1 MPKSWVSASLTDVCE
16 ILDHKRVPVNN
27 RERNRRIAGRLDAD
41 LYPYFG
47 ATGQAGVIDDF
58 IFDGEY
64 ILLGEDGAP
73 FLEPLK
79 DQAYLVQGRF
89 WVNNHAHI
97 LRSMISNKY
106 VCHYLNTVDY
116 SRYVT
121 GTTRLKL
128 TKNALDAIPIHFPSI
143 AEQYRIVAKIAE
155 LFSELD
161 KGIESLKKA
170 RAQLATYRQAVLKH
184 AFEGKLTA
192 HWREENK
199 DILETSKQLST
210 RIKQERKA
218 IYLRQIRER
227 EVMLK
232 TWSTSATTSKRLSK
246 LRRPNEL
253 PSTGELADL
262 PPLPEGYVYTMLGN
276 LGSLERGVSKHRP
289 RNAPELFGG
298 PYPFIQTGE
307 IKAADRVIR
316 EHRRTYSELGL
327 RQSKLWPQGTL
338 CITIAASIAE
348 TAILGFDSCF
358 PDSVVAY
365 TATKALVLPIYVELF
380 VKSVRTRIESYAP
393 ATAQKNINL
402 AVLENLFIPICSLR
416 EQRILVERVA
426 AILSVIQEQQE
437 EIDRC
442 LYVAASLRQSILKKA
457 FTGQLVTQ
465 DPSDESASVLLE
477 RIRAEREQVTES
489 TTRRKTGPQER
500 AEVIA

>member
-1 MPKSWVSASLTDVCE
+1 MPERPSMPESWVSASLTDICE

-27 RERNRRIAGRLDAD
+27 RERNRRIAGKLDAD

-47 ATGQAGVIDDF
+47 ATGQVGVIDDF
-58 IFDGEY
+58 IFEGEH

-116 SRYVT
+116 SSYVT

-128 TKNALDAIPIHFPSI
+128 TKSALDAIPIHFPSI
-143 AEQYRIVAKIAE
+143 AEQHLIVAKIEE
-155 LFSELD
+155 LSSELD
-161 KGIESLKKA
+161 KGIESLEKA

-298 PYPFIQTGE
+298 PYPFI
-307 IKAADRVIR
+307 
-316 EHRRTYSELGL
+316 
-327 RQSKLWPQGTL
+327 
-338 CITIAASIAE
+338 
-348 TAILGFDSCF
+348 
-358 PDSVVAY
+358 
-365 TATKALVLPIYVELF
+365 
-380 VKSVRTRIESYAP
+380 
-393 ATAQKNINL
+393 
-402 AVLENLFIPICSLR
+402 
-416 EQRILVERVA
+416 
-426 AILSVIQEQQE
+426 
-437 EIDRC
+437 
-442 LYVAASLRQSILKKA
+442 
-457 FTGQLVTQ
+457 
-465 DPSDESASVLLE
+465 
-477 RIRAEREQVTES
+477 
-489 TTRRKTGPQER
+489 
-500 AEVIA
+500 